1 MKLVVDLQDKSYSI
15 HIKANALHTLGEIL
29 RENNLMTELF
39 VITDENVQAL
49 YGKKVLA
56 ILRKAGLKPA
66 MFSVP
71 AGESSKSLQMADY
84 LYSKLIENRA
94 TRKSTILALGGGVV
108 GDLAGFVAA
117 TFMRGV
123 KFVQIPTTLLSQV
136 DSSVGGKVG
145 VNHRLGKNLIG
156 AFYQPAF
163 VLIDPDVLQTLPH
176 RERQAGMAEVIKY
189 SFIRDAEFF
198 EVLNNNIPALLNL
211 VDAEMIESV
220 LATCCSIKADVVEKD
235 ERETG
240 LRAILNF
247 GHTIGHALEAL
258 TSFGIF
264 LHGEA
269 ILHGM
274 RGAVHLSLLENRATQ
289 DAAERSLGLID
300 KLNPPPIPKFISV
313 EEVLHAMTND
323 KKRTTEGQLWVL
335 LREIGNAEL
344 VRHVNEENVRKAI
357 QFVLDYPGK

>member
-1 MKLVVDLQDKSYSI
+1 MKLVVDLQDKSYPI
-15 HIKANALHTLGEIL
+15 YIKAGALQSLAEIL
-29 RENNLMTELF
+29 YENNLTTELF

-49 YGKKVLA
+49 YGEKVLT
-56 ILRKAGLKPA
+56 ILRKAGLKPT

-71 AGESSKSLQMADY
+71 AGENSKSLQMADF

-156 AFYQPAF
+156 AFYQPVF
-163 VLIDPDVLQTLPH
+163 VLIDPDVLQTLPQK
-176 RERQAGMAEVIKY
+176 ERRAGMAEVIKY
-189 SFIRDAEFF
+189 SFIRDVAFYET
-198 EVLNNNIPALLNL
+198 LNANLATLLDL
-211 VDAEMIESV
+211 GDAKLTESV
-220 LATCCSIKADVVEKD
+220 LARCCSIKANVVEKD
-235 ERETG
+235 EREGG

-258 TSFGIF
+258 TAYGTF

-274 RGAVHLSLLENRATQ
+274 RGAVHLSLLENKTTRNEKTRAL
-289 DAAERSLGLID
+289 SLID
-300 KLNPPPIPKFISV
+300 KLDPPSIPKSISI
-313 EEVLHAMTND
+313 EGVLDAMTND

-335 LREIGNAEL
+335 LREIGKVEL
-344 VRHVNEENVRKAI
+344 ARQVNDRNVREAI
-357 QFVLDYPGK
+357 RFVLDYPG